1 LRQFRQLV
9 SNCNS
14 KVEAAG
20 GMDEVNNAVD
30 DSALM
35 VLTRPQGSLAG
46 HIAKKDQAD
55 ARHIMGS
62 DLDDPSEH
70 NYKPF

>member
-1 LRQFRQLV
+1 
-9 SNCNS
+9 
-14 KVEAAG
+14 
-20 GMDEVNNAVD
+20 MDEVNNAVD

-46 HIAKKDQAD
+46 HIAEKDQAD